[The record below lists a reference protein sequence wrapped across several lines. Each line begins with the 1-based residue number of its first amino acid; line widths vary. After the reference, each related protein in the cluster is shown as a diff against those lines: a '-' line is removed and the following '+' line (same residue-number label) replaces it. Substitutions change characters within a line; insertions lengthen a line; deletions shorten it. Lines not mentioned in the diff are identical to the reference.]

1 MIWTRKKKV
10 MASLVTVAVF
20 GSVAAFGVFGAFSAE
35 TTNEGNEFSAGTVA
49 ISDNDAGGFLYQV
62 TDATPGQSNPA
73 NEACI
78 RVEYTGTSSSG
89 VHLFTPTSTLATA
102 DLSPYVNL
110 EVTKGTQATPSFK
123 TCTGFTPDSSAG
135 DVFNGTLASFGT
147 DHTDYATGVALSN
160 PSGAAAWSN
169 GDAVVYRFRATLSA
183 SAPNTAQG
191 DTTGAHVFTWGAE
204 SVAP

>member
-10 MASLVTVAVF
+10 MASLVTVAVM

-35 TTNEGNEFSAGTVA
+35 TTNDGNEFSAGTVS
-49 ISDNDAGGFLYQV
+49 ITDNDAGGFLYQV
-62 TDATPGQSNPA
+62 TDAAPGQSNPA

-78 RVEYTGTSSSG
+78 SVEYTGSSSAG
-89 VHLFTPTSTLATA
+89 VHLFTPTGALATA

-110 EVTKGTQATPSFK
+110 EVTSGTQAAPSFK
-123 TCTGFTPDSSAG
+123 SCTGFTPTSAAG
-135 DVFNGTLASFGT
+135 DVFSGTLASFGT
-147 DHTDYATGVALSN
+147 SHTDYASGIALNN
-160 PSGAAAWSN
+160 PSGTATWEN

-191 DTTGAHVFTWGAE
+191 DSTGAHSFTWGAE